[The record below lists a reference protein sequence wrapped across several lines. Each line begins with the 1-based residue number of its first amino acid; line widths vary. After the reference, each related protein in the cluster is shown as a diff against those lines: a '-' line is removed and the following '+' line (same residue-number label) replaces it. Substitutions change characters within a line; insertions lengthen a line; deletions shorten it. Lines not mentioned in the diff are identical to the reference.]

1 MISSIFLMVTAAF
14 LAPQE
19 AQKPVLPI
27 VPPTMLVAEKCETI
41 ETTIAGDS
49 MQGLLW
55 DRQKITVYRPSCG
68 EVQLYDYLLFTHK
81 ETPNAVVKQL
91 WGRPGDILE
100 VLPTGH
106 FTVNGVKALTPFKKA
121 YKLMGAYR
129 TKFKKIQG
137 PIEGYLVLGHPGSL
151 DSVRVGL
158 IPQKHILGFVK
169 RAEPHKAY

>member
-1 MISSIFLMVTAAF
+1 MIFYTALMAVM
-14 LAPQE
+14 LLSAPQE
-19 AQKPVLPI
+19 DQTSVQPEGSMPKA
-27 VPPTMLVAEKCETI
+27 CETI
-41 ETTIAGDS
+41 ETTITGKS

-55 DRQKITVYRPSCG
+55 NRQKITVYRPSCG
-68 EVQLYDYLLFTHK
+68 EAQLYDYLLFTHK

-91 WGRPGDILE
+91 WGRPGDILA

-106 FTVNGVKALTPFKKA
+106 FTVNGVKALTPFKKP

-151 DSVRVGL
+151 DSARVGI
-158 IPQKHILGFVK
+158 IPEKDILGYVK
-169 RAEPHKAY
+169 RAEPYKAD